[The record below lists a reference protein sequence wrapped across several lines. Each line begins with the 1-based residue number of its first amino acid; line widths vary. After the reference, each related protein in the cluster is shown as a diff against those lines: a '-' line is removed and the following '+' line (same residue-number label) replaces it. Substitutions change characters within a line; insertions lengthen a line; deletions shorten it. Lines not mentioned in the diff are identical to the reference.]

1 LEKELAHF
9 EKIKA
14 ELLQKYDGKFAL
26 IHEEQFIGA
35 FDSPENAY
43 QEGIKRFKKG
53 PFLVKRIS
61 EHEEVYRNQALFLG
75 IMNAR
80 LGFLSL
86 DPGNRPHTARIW
98 ATDPRF
104 DWNPASA

>member
-1 LEKELAHF
+1 MLLAMPPLEKELAHF
-9 EKIKA
+9 EKIKG
-14 ELLQKYDGKFAL
+14 ELLQKYQGKFAL

-43 QEGIKRFKKG
+43 QEGINRFKKD

-61 EHEEVYRNQALFLG
+61 EQEEVYRNQSLFLG

-80 LGFLSL
+80 L
-86 DPGNRPHTARIW
+86 
-98 ATDPRF
+98 
-104 DWNPASA
+104 